1 MLHLT
6 LLASLAHFSPG
17 VGEVVAG
24 RAAFESSFWDVQA
37 QSEFDNLEEQGTIMM
52 GSWNSNV
59 RISSHKI
66 EIVLALLPSMM
77 SEDIALI
84 A

>member
-6 LLASLAHFSPG
+6 LLASLAFSPG
-17 VGEVVAG
+17 VGEAVAG
-24 RAAFESSFWDVQA
+24 WAAFEFSFWDVQA